1 MSSVELEGPRPR
13 MFKLAVASEVETFK
27 ASSLVKSSLDA
38 KDGFVHLSD
47 CNGARVVAKLFF
59 KDATDL
65 QIFEVD
71 ESKLQGPV
79 NWIVGKMGD
88 EPPDAARLDA
98 APTTVHYLLPNGCVH
113 VYSAAG
119 VSWHAVKRS
128 ADVPLGEDGE
138 TRSFPEWLD
147 TADSNL

>member
-98 APTTVHYLLPNGCVH
+98 AERQAISCQSLRPLRRSIICFRMAVCTCTLLRV
-113 VYSAAG
+113 
-119 VSWHAVKRS
+119 
-128 ADVPLGEDGE
+128 
-138 TRSFPEWLD
+138 
-147 TADSNL
+147 